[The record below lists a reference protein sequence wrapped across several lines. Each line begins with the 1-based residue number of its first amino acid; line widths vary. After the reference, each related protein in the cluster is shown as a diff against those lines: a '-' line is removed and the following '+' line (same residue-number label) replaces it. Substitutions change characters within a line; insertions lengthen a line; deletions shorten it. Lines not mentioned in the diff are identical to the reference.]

1 MNMQNIN
8 TTNYAIKLI
17 TTNKKRA
24 ISGSFLFCSESYIF
38 LLNIDDR
45 RVEVNKRNLKTVNK
59 SFLERLED

>member
-17 TTNKKRA
+17 TTNKKGA
-24 ISGSFLFCSESYIF
+24 ISGSFLFCPESCIF
-38 LLNIDDR
+38 LLNIDDW